1 MRGAGM
7 IVGVVSDTHGNR
19 EGMLRLADRLRYLGV
34 STVLHL
40 GDDYQD
46 MDTLAQAGLE
56 VIGVPGL
63 YCPEYRDP
71 DIPNRRVVEL
81 GGLKLLLTHT
91 QALTGYDSPEDPD
104 PELACYEVD
113 VVLFG
118 HTHAPR
124 LAERQ
129 GVIWINPGHLRHR
142 TDRGHPPSF
151 ALLHISP
158 PELKVQVHG
167 LVDGLPLKEK
177 IFRLPAQR

>member
-1 MRGAGM
+1 M
-7 IVGVVSDTHGNR
+7 IVGVVSDTHGNL
-19 EGMLRLADRLRYLGV
+19 EGMLRLADRLKSLGV
-34 STVLHL
+34 NTVLHL

-56 VIGVPGL
+56 VLGVPGL

-71 DIPNRRVVEL
+71 DIPNRRIVEL
-81 GGLKLLLTHT
+81 WGVKFLLTHT
-91 QALTGYDSPEDPD
+91 QARTAYDGPEDPD
-104 PELACYEVD
+104 PEMACYEVD

-118 HTHAPR
+118 HTHAPK
-124 LAERQ
+124 LAEHQ
-129 GVIWINPGHLRHR
+129 GIIWINPGHLRHR

-167 LVDGLPLKEK
+167 LAKGPPIKEK